1 MKKYKKFITAV
12 FCIVLI
18 LIISVSILMF
28 YTVKKAKNLSII
40 TPNMTEISD
49 GEYIGEYSITPVY
62 VKVNVTV
69 KNHKIIN
76 IEILQH
82 DNGLGSPA
90 ENITDD
96 IIDTQSLEVDAVSGA
111 TVSSNCILKAI
122 ENAIE

>member
-1 MKKYKKFITAV
+1 MKKYKKVITAV

-18 LIISVSILMF
+18 LIILVSILMS

-40 TPNMTEISD
+40 TPNMAEISD

-69 KNHKIIN
+69 KNHEIIN

-122 ENAIE
+122 ENAID